1 VGSVDMGEWDDL
13 AGILNEKEA
22 KLHKED
28 LDEIGENNIDTEYF
42 EDNLTTG
49 EQVICDF
56 SGIIEESGFLIKVVD
71 NETKETS
78 EYESDYYLFIN
89 GSIESDEIGENN
101 IEAQYNDFDDNKVL
115 IRYARVEK
123 GPYFEF
129 EINEKFD
136 LSKLELY
143 SYNLEPF
150 NDCSIIIGG
159 IYDGEKIEFDFGN
172 TTGVCEEVKIIHNT
186 DEYSDREE
194 SDNWEY

>member
-1 VGSVDMGEWDDL
+1 MKQ
-13 AGILNEKEA
+13 I
-22 KLHKED
+22 KLIGKGVNYIETWIDKED

-71 NETKETS
+71 NETKET
-78 EYESDYYLFIN
+78 
-89 GSIESDEIGENN
+89 DEIGENN